1 MAYPGDLVILD
12 TSAIIAILQKEASA
26 PRLLAALEEADVRR
40 VSAATLVEAG
50 IILHAR
56 FGDHGERELDLF
68 VQRAHI
74 EIIPLT
80 EQHAELARSAYRRFG
95 KGRSAAGLNFGDC
108 FSYSLARALDEP
120 LLFVGDDFPRTDVRV
135 ACS

>member
-1 MAYPGDLVILD
+1 MILD
-12 TSAIIAILQKEASA
+12 TSAIIAILENEASA
-26 PRLLAALEEADVRR
+26 PLLIAALEGAEIRR

-68 VQRAHI
+68 VQRAHVQ
-74 EIIPLT
+74 IIPVT

-108 FSYSLARALDEP
+108 FSYALARALDEP
-120 LLFVGDDFPRTDVRV
+120 LLYVGDDFTQTDV
-135 ACS
+135 AAAAY